1 MDMTLTADLSERLAN
16 IASTY
21 ATDTVL
27 ILGKGPSIDSI
38 PQSLSEAHLSIGIND
53 VEKLLDVD
61 IAVLREEWAV
71 RSVLD
76 HGATAD
82 LYLSPVEWGPEAGAK
97 VVQVPVIE
105 RNQETASMMTQRL
118 LDTESIAIEE
128 VMFFTALKLA
138 LAIALIRGR
147 TQRVFLL
154 GFDFDPTQG
163 VSARID
169 SHRFNPE
176 VSDEART
183 QILAQEYY
191 FQNALYALQGSLLE
205 VHHVGTRPFSS
216 ITTEEFLAEFG
227 PQHES
232 VHSPNHVEVV
242 AELTTN
248 HFGDRARLERMIRLA
263 RASGADF
270 VKLQKRSIET
280 FYTSDVLQSRYLS
293 PFGTTFGEYR
303 RHLELDVEDFDFV
316 DRLCRELG
324 IGWFLSVLD
333 RESYEFA
340 KRIGVDIIKL
350 PSTISEHREYLEY
363 VAADF
368 SGSIVLSTGMTDVD
382 YEHFVLNT
390 FRNVDR
396 VYLLQCNSAYP
407 TPLHDCDIGVV
418 RHYAE
423 LATEYPNL
431 VPGYSSHDLGAK
443 ASCLAVAAGARMVE
457 KHVKLGHS
465 DWAHFDAVAIDLSTG
480 EFTEFVRE
488 IRETELIIGE
498 SHKRI
503 KLSEHHKYPASG

>member
-1 MDMTLTADLSERLAN
+1 MEKISMADLSQRLAN

-38 PQSLSEAHLSIGIND
+38 PQEVSQKYLTIGIND

-71 RSVLD
+71 RSVLE
-76 HGATAD
+76 HGATAN
-82 LYLSPVEWGPEAGAK
+82 LYFSPVEWTHEGSAT

-118 LDTESIAIEE
+118 LDLDSFAIEE
-128 VMFFTALKLA
+128 VVFFSALKLA
-138 LAIALIRGR
+138 MAIAQFRGR

-154 GFDFDPTQG
+154 GFDFDPAQG

-169 SHRFNPE
+169 SHRFHPE
-176 VSDEART
+176 ISDEART

-191 FQNALYALQGSLLE
+191 FQNALYALQGTLLE
-205 VHHVGTRPFSS
+205 IHHVGTRPFSS
-216 ITTEEFLAEFG
+216 VSTEEFLAEFG
-227 PQHES
+227 PKHERARTL
-232 VHSPNHVEVV
+232 NHVEVV

-263 RASGADF
+263 FAADADF
-270 VKLQKRSIET
+270 IKLQKRSVDT
-280 FYTSDVLQSRYLS
+280 FYAPEVLQSRYLS

-303 RHLELDVEDFDFV
+303 RHLELDLDDFEFV
-316 DRLCRELG
+316 DLLCREIG

-340 KRIGVDIIKL
+340 KHIGARIVKL

-368 SGSIVLSTGMTDVD
+368 GGSIVLSTGMTDGE
-382 YEHFVLNT
+382 YERFVLGA
-390 FRNVDR
+390 FRDVER

-407 TPLHDCDIGVV
+407 TPLHDCDVGVV
-418 RHYAE
+418 RHYAD
-423 LATEYPNL
+423 LVADYPNL

-480 EFTEFVRE
+480 EFSEFVRE
-488 IRETELIIGE
+488 IRETELILGQ
-498 SHKRI
+498 SQKRI
-503 KLSEHHKYPASG
+503 KPSEHHKYRVVP